1 MAIRSAVSLGINL
14 KNNSQTVTSVSKEI
28 RNRVWWSL
36 FAIEN
41 KLGMMT
47 GRPTCMSV
55 SMCSA
60 PFPLPWDEVELRG
73 PSAALLL
80 NDPIL
85 RDKRINVAMAS
96 SHIPGTPMGRSGRT
110 EDMRAARTWLQDQP
124 ASPGLCFL
132 YSCDLT
138 LVTQEVL
145 DRVYAIRCLNRNWAY
160 LRDTLAE
167 IQETV
172 DLWFSTLPKALNFTC
187 VEDDDI
193 AYNEKMRLAFQYHG
207 ARILLGRPCLCRH
220 KISQPDEKQEFN
232 QAMALS
238 ALDSAAQIA
247 HLIPD
252 GQASI
257 LPHRN
262 GPWWC
267 LLHSVMQAVTIM
279 ILEISLGSIHMREG
293 ENDLLRLTKKCV
305 RWLRRASETSIA
317 ARRAWQLCD
326 MALRR
331 LALSMG
337 FHISDLPSHPYGQE
351 KHPTNDYFGF
361 SPLKSR
367 NGSDIQGKGEEEE
380 VDQNIKK
387 ELAVCFPSGPDGVHI
402 AVPEYTAGLSETV
415 ASSCSAP
422 MADGVGDNTIAYGP
436 LGQEF
441 IQTFFP
447 ELGIDGILCVPT

>member
-1 MAIRSAVSLGINL
+1 L
-14 KNNSQTVTSVSKEI
+14 KNNSQAVTSVSKEI

-36 FAIEN
+36 YAIEN

-55 SMCSA
+55 NMCSA
-60 PFPLPWDEVELRG
+60 PFPLPWDEIELLG

-85 RDKRINVAMAS
+85 RDKRINIAMAS
-96 SHIPGTPMGRSGRT
+96 SHIPGTPMGRSAST
-110 EDMRAARTWLQDQP
+110 EDMRAARFWLQEQP

-138 LVTQEVL
+138 MVTQEVL
-145 DRVYAIRCLNRNWAY
+145 DRVYAIRCLNRHWAY

-167 IQETV
+167 IQEKV
-172 DLWFSTLPKALNFTC
+172 DLWFSTLPRALDFTC
-187 VEDDDI
+187 AEDDDI

-220 KISQPDEKQEFN
+220 KTSQPDEKQEFN

-247 HLIPD
+247 RLIPD
-252 GQASI
+252 GQVPIS
-257 LPHRN
+257 PHRN

-279 ILEISLGSIHMREG
+279 ILEISFGSIHMPKG
-293 ENDLLRLTKKCV
+293 ENSLLQLTKKCV
-305 RWLRRASETSIA
+305 RWLHRTSESNIAS
-317 ARRAWQLCD
+317 RRAWQLCD

-331 LALSMG
+331 LASSMG
-337 FHISDLPSHPYGQE
+337 FQVSDLSSHPYGQG
-351 KHPTNDYFGF
+351 KPPTNDYFGF
-361 SPLKSR
+361 SPLESR
-367 NGSDIQGKGEEEE
+367 KGSVVQVKEE
-380 VDQNIKK
+380 DQNLKK
-387 ELAVCFPSGPDGVHI
+387 ELAVCFSSGPDGVHI
-402 AVPEYTAGLSETV
+402 TAPDSKSGLLGAVPVGS
-415 ASSCSAP
+415 SAP
-422 MADGVGDNTIAYGP
+422 VGDGVGDHTFAYCP
-436 LGQEF
+436 LDQDF

-447 ELGIDGILCVPT
+447 ELEIDGTLYVPT